1 MVWHNLLIEV
11 NEKQVQ
17 WSENM
22 TIASLLKTLDNVEF
36 CSVVR
41 LNGKLISSPK
51 FAETIIEDNAK
62 MQMLPLVS
70 GG

>member
-1 MVWHNLLIEV
+1 MIEV
-11 NEKQVQ
+11 DEKILP

-22 TIASLLKTLDNVEF
+22 TMASLFETLENVEF

-41 LNGKLISSPK
+41 LNGKLVSGPQ
-51 FAETIIEDNAK
+51 FAQTPVPDNSK
-62 MQMLPLVS
+62 IQLLPLVA